1 MPHGKE
7 IRMRSIHHAQRL
19 ALALF
24 AGLGVTLTLLA
35 LPVHAAERLHTG
47 QEVDSSYHPT
57 VARPAYDGEQ
67 HPAVLLDEAHHEAY
81 TSTGRYRPFVE
92 LLTRDGYRVK
102 PNRSPFQKESLAANV
117 LVIAD
122 PLGARTASHPAFTPA
137 ECDAVYDWVQKGGAL
152 LLIAGP
158 APAGQA
164 AAILAKRLGV
174 DMSQGETFDPEHSG
188 DANTPTAWITFSRK
202 NHLLREHP
210 ILTGREVSEGIET
223 VVTFHG
229 QSLKGPEG
237 SAAFLPLGD
246 AARDQHVEEGIDL
259 SAAGRAQGIAFELG
273 KGRVVVL
280 ADPAMA
286 TAQQM
291 AGGALKV
298 GMNRP
303 GNDDRQLVLNVLHW
317 LTHLL
322 G

>member
-1 MPHGKE
+1 
-7 IRMRSIHHAQRL
+7 MRRVRPLAKL
-19 ALALF
+19 ALVIV
-24 AGLGVTLTLLA
+24 AGLGVVA
-35 LPVHAAERLHTG
+35 SAAERFSTG
-47 QEVDSSYHPT
+47 QEVDSGYHPT
-57 VARPAYDGEQ
+57 VGRPAYDGEQ
-67 HPAVLLDEAHHEAY
+67 HPAVLVDEAHREAY
-81 TSTGRYRPFVE
+81 TATGRYRPFAE
-92 LLTRDGYRVK
+92 LLAKDGYRVK
-102 PNRSPFQKESLAANV
+102 PNRSPFQPASLDAASV

-122 PLGARTASHPAFTPA
+122 PLGAGTPSHPAFTPA

-164 AAILAKRLGV
+164 AAILARRLGV

-188 DANTPTAWITFSRK
+188 AAGTPTAWITFSRQ
-202 NHLLREHP
+202 NHLLGDHP
-210 ILTGREVSEGIET
+210 ILSGREAAERIAT

-229 QSLKGPEG
+229 QALKGPEG

-246 AARDQHVEEGIDL
+246 AARDQHAEEGVDL

-286 TAQQM
+286 TAQQV

-317 LTHLL
+317 LTRLL
-322 G
+322 N

>member
-1 MPHGKE
+1 MAYGKE
-7 IRMRSIHHAQRL
+7 IRMRSIRQRQRL
-19 ALALF
+19 VLTVLGFAFPLF
-24 AGLGVTLTLLA
+24 TAN
-35 LPVHAAERLHTG
+35 AAERFHTG
-47 QEVDSSYHPT
+47 QEVDSAYHPS
-57 VARPAYDGEQ
+57 VGRPAYDGEQ
-67 HPAVLLDEAHHEAY
+67 HPAVLLDEAHHESY

-102 PNRSPFQKESLAANV
+102 PNRAPFQKESLDAANV

-122 PLGARTASHPAFTPA
+122 PLGAGTPSHPAFTPA

-164 AAILAKRLGV
+164 AAILAKRFGV

-188 DANTPTAWITFSRK
+188 DANTPTAWITFSRR

-237 SAAFLPLGD
+237 SSAFLPLGD

-280 ADPAMA
+280 ADPAMV

-303 GNDDRQLVLNVLHW
+303 GNDDRQLALNVLHW
-317 LTHLL
+317 LTRLL
-322 G
+322 N